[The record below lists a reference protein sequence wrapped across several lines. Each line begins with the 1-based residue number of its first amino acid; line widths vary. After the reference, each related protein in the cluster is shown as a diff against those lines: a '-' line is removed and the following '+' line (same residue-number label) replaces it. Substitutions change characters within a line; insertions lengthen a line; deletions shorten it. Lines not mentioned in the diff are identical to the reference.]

1 MGRYIDAD
9 KLKNEIDEWLDS
21 VGSALIGKGLSYYGE
36 LIGCIEDTPTSDVVE
51 VVRCGD
57 CKHRFLN
64 HKCLNQ
70 NSGYYERERNS
81 NDFCSYGERNDK
93 NDR

>member
-1 MGRYIDAD
+1 MGRYIDVKKAIERIEND
-9 KLKNEIDEWLDS
+9 CLEQVYYSKQDAIDCINCIP
-21 VGSALIGKGLSYYGE
+21 SA
-36 LIGCIEDTPTSDVVE
+36 DVVE

-81 NDFCSYGERNDK
+81 NDFCSYGERIDEK
-93 NDR
+93 

>member
-1 MGRYIDAD
+1 MARYIDA
-9 KLKNEIDEWLDS
+9 E
-21 VGSALIGKGLSYYGE
+21 VGIAVINASDLGVGMKSLLRSLFDNIKTA
-36 LIGCIEDTPTSDVVE
+36 DVVE

-81 NDFCSYGERNDK
+81 NDFCSYAERNDK
-93 NDR
+93 K